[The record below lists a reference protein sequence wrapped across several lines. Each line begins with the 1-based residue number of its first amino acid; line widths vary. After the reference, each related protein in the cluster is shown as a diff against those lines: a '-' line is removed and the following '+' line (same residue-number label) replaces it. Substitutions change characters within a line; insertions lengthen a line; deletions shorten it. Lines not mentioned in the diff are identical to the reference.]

1 MSPGDIVYVDRRVV
15 DSFTHCRSG
24 DSWYKL
30 NHRDAYLVI
39 GVLGGGRVALLH
51 TLGIR
56 VVAVSDILITVE

>member
-24 DSWYKL
+24 DRWYKL
-30 NHRDAYLVI
+30 NYRDTYLVLE
-39 GVLGGGRVALLH
+39 VLGGGRVLLLH

-56 VVAVSDILITVE
+56 VEAVADILLVV